1 MEDHCIFCG
10 GYVPEGRQVCLEC
23 EKKLTQNKD
32 IVETILIKKPKH
44 KRKGK
49 ATRIGDRS
57 RFGIAPN
64 SMEK

>member
-10 GYVPEGRQVCLEC
+10 EYVSEGRQVCLEC
-23 EKKLTQNKD
+23 EKKLTQNKN

-49 ATRIGDRS
+49 ATRTRDQS
-57 RFGIAPN
+57 RFGIVPN
-64 SMEK
+64 SGEK